1 MKNITEVIMAEKEKM
16 DEIVMKLLHYFITEK
31 EYNPIILHG
40 AKNEIWLE
48 NFTSEF
54 GIVRIVTDYIHNDE
68 QMNFDIF
75 KTKRIAAKIGRKTFA
90 FHIHILSLYLNLG
103 DNVHMEKFE
112 NVNQME
118 CISLNEMEDLKE
130 NEVIKN
136 NLPDI
141 LDNMDFKEDGFE
153 LFMKLTAD
161 IASKN
166 EDNNAKAEDVFKPKV
181 PVVTY
186 SLMGINILLFLAMYF
201 WGNGSED
208 ALTLLKFGA
217 NYAPLVKMG
226 EYYRLITAGFLHIGI
241 FHLFFNMYAL
251 YIVGSQ
257 LEGFIGKTKFIII
270 YFGSMI
276 TGNLMGSLFLGSSI
290 SAGASG
296 AIFGLFGALLYFG
309 YHYRVYL
316 GNMMTSQIIPVLIL
330 NFLLG
335 FMIKG
340 IDLASH
346 IGGFIGGLLLLW
358 ALGVTYKSKKNDK
371 IQGWILFMMFFLF
384 LLFLVLR

>member
-1 MKNITEVIMAEKEKM
+1 MAEKEKM

-141 LDNMDFKEDGFE
+141 LDNMDFKEDGLE

-276 TGNLMGSLFLGSSI
+276 TGNLMGSLFLGNSI

-384 LLFLVLR
+384 LLFLALR

>member
-1 MKNITEVIMAEKEKM
+1 MAEKEKM

-75 KTKRIAAKIGRKTFA
+75 KTKRIASKIGRKTFT

-112 NVNQME
+112 NINQME
-118 CISLNEMEDLKE
+118 CISLKEMEDLKE

-153 LFMKLTAD
+153 LFMKLTED

-186 SLMGINILLFLAMYF
+186 TLMGINILLFLAMYF

-217 NYAPLVKMG
+217 NYSPLIKMG

-276 TGNLMGSLFLGSSI
+276 TGNLMGSLFLENSI

-384 LLFLVLR
+384 LLFLALR

>member
-276 TGNLMGSLFLGSSI
+276 TGNLMGSLFLGNSI

>member
-276 TGNLMGSLFLGSSI
+276 TGNLMGSLFLGNSI

-384 LLFLVLR
+384 LLFLALR

>member
-1 MKNITEVIMAEKEKM
+1 
-16 DEIVMKLLHYFITEK
+16 
-31 EYNPIILHG
+31 
-40 AKNEIWLE
+40 
-48 NFTSEF
+48 
-54 GIVRIVTDYIHNDE
+54 
-68 QMNFDIF
+68 
-75 KTKRIAAKIGRKTFA
+75 
-90 FHIHILSLYLNLG
+90 
-103 DNVHMEKFE
+103 
-112 NVNQME
+112 
-118 CISLNEMEDLKE
+118 
-130 NEVIKN
+130 
-136 NLPDI
+136 
-141 LDNMDFKEDGFE
+141 
-153 LFMKLTAD
+153 
-161 IASKN
+161 
-166 EDNNAKAEDVFKPKV
+166 
-181 PVVTY
+181 
-186 SLMGINILLFLAMYF
+186 
-201 WGNGSED
+201 
-208 ALTLLKFGA
+208 
-217 NYAPLVKMG
+217 MG

-276 TGNLMGSLFLGSSI
+276 TGNLMGSLFLGNSI

-346 IGGFIGGLLLLW
+346 IGGFIGGLLCLLY
-358 ALGVTYKSKKNDK
+358 TSPSPRYS
-371 IQGWILFMMFFLF
+371 
-384 LLFLVLR
+384 

>member
-141 LDNMDFKEDGFE
+141 LDNMDFKEDGLE

-217 NYAPLVKMG
+217 NYAPMVKMG

-276 TGNLMGSLFLGSSI
+276 TGNLMGSLFLGNSI

-384 LLFLVLR
+384 LLFLALR

>member
-1 MKNITEVIMAEKEKM
+1 MTEKEKM

-75 KTKRIAAKIGRKTFA
+75 KTKRIAAKIGRKTFT
-90 FHIHILSLYLNLG
+90 FHIHILSIYLNLG
-103 DNVHMEKFE
+103 DNVHMEKFQDI
-112 NVNQME
+112 NRME
-118 CISLNEMEDLKE
+118 CVPLKEMEDLKE
-130 NEVIKN
+130 SKVIQN

-153 LFMKLTAD
+153 LFMKLTED

-166 EDNNAKAEDVFKPKV
+166 EANNAKAEDVFKPKL
-181 PVVTY
+181 PVITY
-186 SLMGINILLFLAMYF
+186 ILIIINVLLFLAMYF

-217 NYAPLVKMG
+217 NYPPLIKMG

-251 YIVGSQ
+251 YVIGTQ
-257 LEGFIGKTKFIII
+257 LESFIGKPKFIII
-270 YFGSMI
+270 YLGSMI
-276 TGNLMGSLFLGSSI
+276 TGNLMSSLFLGNNI

-316 GNMMTSQIIPVLIL
+316 GNMMTSQVIPVLIL

-340 IDLASH
+340 VDLASH

-358 ALGVTYKSKKNDK
+358 ALGVTYKSKKSDK
-371 IQGWILFMMFFLF
+371 IQGWVLFAMFFLF
-384 LLFLVLR
+384 LLFLAIR